1 MKENSFRQE
10 NRKPEVYRR
19 SSTYRNQAY
28 QTVASGDQARRMEEL
43 WEDISFGLS
52 KLRPIAAVPLSEFSI
67 LLRPLERT
75 KE

>member
-1 MKENSFRQE
+1 M
-10 NRKPEVYRR
+10 
-19 SSTYRNQAY
+19 
-28 QTVASGDQARRMEEL
+28 VASGDQARRMEELWGDISFGLSKLRPIVGRMEEL